1 MYRHKLCPSTTIA
14 HHTTP
19 ESIGCLTVSLPW
31 WCRGLLNGDLRQRE
45 EQEAREYEE
54 KVERDKRLAD
64 KAASL
69 KGKAATGKA
78 KAKGKGKA
86 KAKAVAAAAATNPPE
101 KDAVGGKEE
110 PTRFSNSGLTHG
122 DLCRSM

>member
-1 MYRHKLCPSTTIA
+1 MRL
-14 HHTTP
+14 
-19 ESIGCLTVSLPW
+19 
-31 WCRGLLNGDLRQRE
+31 RE
-45 EQEAREYEE
+45 EQEAKENEE

-69 KGKAATGKA
+69 KGKAAGKA

-86 KAKAVAAAAATNPPE
+86 KAKAAAAAAATNPPE
-101 KDAVGGKEE
+101 RDAVGDKEE
-110 PTRFSNSGLTHG
+110 STRFSDSGLTHR